1 MVIVE
6 IIKQR
11 YNNAKRPNLMFY
23 RDAKGN
29 EADLLIDVDGKLFPV
44 EIKAGQTV
52 TPDYFK
58 GFSAVEN
65 SIGDR
70 LAQKILVYAGDRD
83 DDRKE
88 AIVTNIHSLP
98 SRLNGLG
105 I

>member
-1 MVIVE
+1 LRQFFIGVFPSALYHGCH
-6 IIKQR
+6 Q
-11 YNNAKRPNLMFY
+11 NAKFY

-29 EADLLIDVDGKLFPV
+29 EADLLIDVGGKLFPV

-52 TPDYFK
+52 IPDYFK
-58 GFSAVEN
+58 GFSAVED

-88 AIVTNIHSLP
+88 AIVTSIHSLP
-98 SRLNGLG
+98 SQLCNA
-105 I
+105 

>member
-11 YNNAKRPNLMFY
+11 YNNAKRPNLTFY
-23 RDAKGN
+23 RDSKGN
-29 EADLLIDVDGKLFPV
+29 EADLLIDVGGKLFPV

-98 SRLNGLG
+98 SRLNSLG